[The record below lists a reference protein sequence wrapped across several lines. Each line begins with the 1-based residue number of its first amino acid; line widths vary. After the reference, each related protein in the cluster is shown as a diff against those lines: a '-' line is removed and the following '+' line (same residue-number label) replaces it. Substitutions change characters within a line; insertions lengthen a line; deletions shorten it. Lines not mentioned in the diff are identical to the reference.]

1 VGDIFISMHLT
12 RRRGRITGVYANKQP
27 IFFLPFVAVRAEAY
41 VATEIVEL
49 GGRAMRHFN
58 VLLTSAQG
66 APSLKKSGQPLLALP
81 RAATLK
87 TATPPKAR
95 LMRSIVTAA
104 TLLLTIPPIT
114 DAAEAG
120 PGGGGRGG
128 GFGGHV
134 GVSARGFAGR
144 AGGLGFAG
152 GPIGG
157 ARIGGRG
164 IGDRSLGA
172 SHFSGRSFTAPRA
185 GVATARFS
193 ANHLAGTRVAGPGRG
208 GFGNRAITNAALQSR
223 FGFARFHGRFFGSP
237 WPWWW
242 SGLAIGWIGPVF
254 WPYVYY
260 DFFDYVFWPYAYDD
274 FWPYAYDDVYYGI
287 YGPYAYGSPG
297 VGVAA
302 GPGVS
307 IPARSANTTERR
319 VASAGSSEQRAAEVC
334 TNGAS
339 DLTDWPIERISEVVQ
354 PTEAQRPALDELRAA
369 SQQAIDILKA
379 GCPKDLPS
387 TPTGRLA
394 AMESRVKAMLQA
406 VQTVRPPLERFYQL
420 LSDEQ
425 KARLNAVSPGGK
437 SVAEEDQ
444 RALTKFCRERAPA
457 VTDLPF
463 DRIAQA
469 TQPTPAQRSA
479 LDELRDVSAKA
490 AEGLK
495 AQCPIYAA
503 VTPTGRIEAMEKRL
517 EATHSA
523 VITVQPTLARFYD
536 GLNDEQKARF
546 NSLRA
551 DAAGTYPPP
560 AAVVVDQEDSRT
572 RERGK
577 IISSSTSVA
586 PPQQL
591 DEE

>member
-1 VGDIFISMHLT
+1 
-12 RRRGRITGVYANKQP
+12 
-27 IFFLPFVAVRAEAY
+27 
-41 VATEIVEL
+41 
-49 GGRAMRHFN
+49 MRHSS
-58 VLLTSAQG
+58 VLLSAQS
-66 APSLKKSGQPLLALP
+66 ASNLKKNDQPLLVLT

-87 TATPPKAR
+87 TTTPAKAR
-95 LMRSIVTAA
+95 LMRGIATAA
-104 TLLLTIPPIT
+104 ILLLTIPP
-114 DAAEAG
+114 AAEAG

-134 GVSARGFAGR
+134 GFSARGFAGR
-144 AGGLGFAG
+144 GGGSGFVG
-152 GPIGG
+152 GPVGG

-164 IGDRSLGA
+164 IGSLGG
-172 SHFSGRSFTAPRA
+172 SNFSGRSFAAPRT

-193 ANHLAGTRVAGPGRG
+193 ANHLAGTRVAGPGRI
-208 GFGNRAITNAALQSR
+208 FGNRVISNAALQSR

-242 SGLAIGWIGPVF
+242 GGLTIGWIGPVF

-274 FWPYAYDDVYYGI
+274 FWPYAYDDLYYGI
-287 YGPYAYGSPG
+287 YGPYAYG
-297 VGVAA
+297 
-302 GPGVS
+302 GPGRA
-307 IPARSANTTERR
+307 IAAAPERGIRARGANTSGGR
-319 VASAGSSEQRAAEVC
+319 VAIAGGSEQRAAEVC
-334 TNGAS
+334 SNGAS
-339 DLTDWPIERISEVVQ
+339 DLTDWPIARISDVVQ

-369 SQQAIDILKA
+369 SQKAMDLLKA
-379 GCPKDLPS
+379 GCPNDLPS

-394 AMESRVKAMLQA
+394 AMESRVKVMLQA
-406 VQTVRPPLERFYQL
+406 VQTVRPPLERFVQL

-437 SVAEEDQ
+437 SNEEDQ
-444 RALTKFCRERAPA
+444 RALTKFCRERTPA

-469 TQPTPAQRSA
+469 TQPTSAQRSA
-479 LDELRDVSAKA
+479 LEELKNVSAKSA
-490 AEGLK
+490 DGLK
-495 AQCPIYAA
+495 ANCPIYAA
-503 VTPTGRIEAMEKRL
+503 VTPTGRIDAMEMRL

-523 VITVQPTLARFYD
+523 VTTVQPALAKFYD
-536 GLNDEQKARF
+536 GLSDEQKARF

-560 AAVVVDQEDSRT
+560 APVVVDQDHSRT
-572 RERGK
+572 RERGDS
-577 IISSSTSVA
+577 ISSSTSVA
-586 PPQQL
+586 PPQHL

>member
-1 VGDIFISMHLT
+1 
-12 RRRGRITGVYANKQP
+12 
-27 IFFLPFVAVRAEAY
+27 
-41 VATEIVEL
+41 
-49 GGRAMRHFN
+49 MRHFSI
-58 VLLTSAQG
+58 LLSTQG
-66 APSLKKSGQPLLALP
+66 ALNLKKNDQPLLALA

-87 TATPPKAR
+87 TATPAKAR
-95 LMRSIVTAA
+95 LMRGIATAA
-104 TLLLTIPPIT
+104 ILLLTIPPIT
-114 DAAEAG
+114 DAAKAG
-120 PGGGGRGG
+120 PGGGGGRGG

-134 GVSARGFAGR
+134 GVSGRGFAGR
-144 AGGLGFAG
+144 GGAFVG
-152 GPIGG
+152 GPVGG

-164 IGDRSLGA
+164 IGDRSIGA
-172 SHFSGRSFTAPRA
+172 SHFPRRSFTGPRA
-185 GVATARFS
+185 GVATTRFS

-208 GFGNRAITNAALQSR
+208 VLGNRAIANVALQSR

-242 SGLAIGWIGPVF
+242 GGLAIGWIGPVF

-287 YGPYAYGSPG
+287 YGPYAYGGPG

-319 VASAGSSEQRAAEVC
+319 EASAGGSEQRAAEIC
-334 TNGAS
+334 SNGAS
-339 DLTDWPIERISEVVQ
+339 DLTDWPIARISEVVQ

-369 SQQAIDILKA
+369 SQKAIDILKA

-437 SVAEEDQ
+437 STAEEDQ

-469 TQPTPAQRSA
+469 TQPTPPQRSA
-479 LDELRDVSAKA
+479 LDELKDVSAKA
-490 AEGLK
+490 AEGLRSN
-495 AQCPIYAA
+495 CPVYAA

-517 EATHSA
+517 EATQGA
-523 VITVQPTLARFYD
+523 VITVQPALTKFYD
-536 GLNDEQKARF
+536 GLSDEQKARF

-560 AAVVVDQEDSRT
+560 AGVVVDQDHSRT
-572 RERGK
+572 RERGNS
-577 IISSSTSVA
+577 ISSSRNVT
-586 PPQQL
+586 PPQYL

>member
-1 VGDIFISMHLT
+1 MC
-12 RRRGRITGVYANKQP
+12 
-27 IFFLPFVAVRAEAY
+27 
-41 VATEIVEL
+41 
-49 GGRAMRHFN
+49 HFS
-58 VLLTSAQG
+58 VLLISPQG
-66 APSLKKSGQPLLALP
+66 AFNLKRNHQPFLAL
-81 RAATLK
+81 AATLK
-87 TATPPKAR
+87 TATPAKAR
-95 LMRSIVTAA
+95 LVRGIATAA
-104 TLLLTIPPIT
+104 ILLLTIPPIT
-114 DAAEAG
+114 DAAEARPG
-120 PGGGGRGG
+120 GGGGRGG

-134 GVSARGFAGR
+134 GVSGAGFAGR
-144 AGGLGFAG
+144 GGGLGFAG
-152 GPIGG
+152 RPVGG

-208 GFGNRAITNAALQSR
+208 VFGNRAITNVALQSR

-242 SGLAIGWIGPVF
+242 GGLAIGWVGPVF

-287 YGPYAYGSPG
+287 YGPYVYGGPA
-297 VGVAA
+297 VGIAA
-302 GPGVS
+302 APGVS
-307 IPARSANTTERR
+307 IPARSANTAGQR
-319 VASAGSSEQRAAEVC
+319 VASAGGSEQQRAAEVC
-334 TNGAS
+334 GNSAS

-369 SQQAIDILKA
+369 SQKGIDILKA
-379 GCPKDLPS
+379 GCPNDLPS

-394 AMESRVKAMLQA
+394 AIESRVKVMLQA
-406 VQTVRPPLERFYQL
+406 VQTVRPALERFYQL

-437 SVAEEDQ
+437 STAEEDQ
-444 RALTKFCRERAPA
+444 RALTKFCREQMPA

-469 TQPTPAQRSA
+469 TRPTPAQRSA
-479 LDELRDVSAKA
+479 LDELKDVSAKA
-490 AEGLK
+490 AGGLK
-495 AQCPIYAA
+495 ANCPIYAA
-503 VTPTGRIEAMEKRL
+503 LTPTGRIEAIEKRL
-517 EATHSA
+517 EATHGA
-523 VITVQPTLARFYD
+523 AITVQPALAKFYD
-536 GLNDEQKARF
+536 GLSDEQKARF

-551 DAAGTYPPP
+551 DAAGTYSPP
-560 AAVVVDQEDSRT
+560 AGVVVDQEHSRAH
-572 RERGK
+572 ERGK
-577 IISSSTSVA
+577 NTPSSAGVVQ
-586 PPQQL
+586 PKYL

>member
-1 VGDIFISMHLT
+1 
-12 RRRGRITGVYANKQP
+12 
-27 IFFLPFVAVRAEAY
+27 
-41 VATEIVEL
+41 
-49 GGRAMRHFN
+49 MRHFS
-58 VLLTSAQG
+58 VLLIG
-66 APSLKKSGQPLLALP
+66 AG
-81 RAATLK
+81 LK
-87 TATPPKAR
+87 TATPAKAR
-95 LMRSIVTAA
+95 LMRGIATAA
-104 TLLLTIPPIT
+104 ILLLTIPPIT

-120 PGGGGRGG
+120 PGGKGG

-134 GVSARGFAGR
+134 GMSARGFAGR
-144 AGGLGFAG
+144 GGLGFAG
-152 GPIGG
+152 GPVGG

-164 IGDRSLGA
+164 IGDHSLGA
-172 SHFSGRSFTAPRA
+172 SHFSGRSILAPRA

-193 ANHLAGTRVAGPGRG
+193 ANHLGGTRVAGPGRG
-208 GFGNRAITNAALQSR
+208 VFANRAITNAALQSR

-242 SGLAIGWIGPVF
+242 GGFAIGWIGPVF

-274 FWPYAYDDVYYGI
+274 FWPYAYDDIYNGI
-287 YGPYAYGSPG
+287 YGPYAYGGPAVGIAASPG
-297 VGVAA
+297 VNIPAGGINAA
-302 GPGVS
+302 GQ
-307 IPARSANTTERR
+307 R
-319 VASAGSSEQRAAEVC
+319 VASAGGSEQRAAEVC
-334 TNGAS
+334 SSSSAS
-339 DLTDWPIERISEVVQ
+339 ELTDWPMERISEVVQ

-369 SQQAIDILKA
+369 SQKAMDILKA

-394 AMESRVKAMLQA
+394 SMESRLKIMLEA

-437 SVAEEDQ
+437 SIAEEDQ
-444 RALTKFCRERAPA
+444 RALTKFCRERVPA

-479 LDELRDVSAKA
+479 LDELKNVSSNA
-490 AEGLK
+490 AERLR
-495 AQCPIYAA
+495 ANCPSYAA

-517 EATHSA
+517 EATHGA
-523 VITVQPTLARFYD
+523 ALVVQPALTKFYD
-536 GLNDEQKARF
+536 GLSDEQKAHF

-551 DAAGTYPPP
+551 DPARTHPTP
-560 AAVVVDQEDSRT
+560 AAVVVDQGHSRPD
-572 RERGK
+572 ERGK
-577 IISSSTSVA
+577 TISSSTSVA
-586 PPQQL
+586 PPQQV

>member
-1 VGDIFISMHLT
+1 
-12 RRRGRITGVYANKQP
+12 
-27 IFFLPFVAVRAEAY
+27 
-41 VATEIVEL
+41 
-49 GGRAMRHFN
+49 MRHFS
-58 VLLTSAQG
+58 VLLIG
-66 APSLKKSGQPLLALP
+66 AG
-81 RAATLK
+81 LK
-87 TATPPKAR
+87 TATPAKAR
-95 LMRSIVTAA
+95 LMRGIATAA
-104 TLLLTIPPIT
+104 ILLLTIPPTT
-114 DAAEAG
+114 DGAEAG
-120 PGGGGRGG
+120 PGGKGG

-144 AGGLGFAG
+144 GGLGFAG
-152 GPIGG
+152 GPVGG

-172 SHFSGRSFTAPRA
+172 SHYVSRQSILAPRA

-193 ANHLAGTRVAGPGRG
+193 ANHLGGTRVAGAGRG
-208 GFGNRAITNAALQSR
+208 VFGNRAITNAALQSR

-237 WPWWW
+237 SPWWW

-254 WPYVYY
+254 WPYAYY

-287 YGPYAYGSPG
+287 YGPYAYGGPG
-297 VGVAA
+297 PAIAA
-302 GPGVS
+302 GPDVG
-307 IPARSANTTERR
+307 IRARGANTTEGR
-319 VASAGSSEQRAAEVC
+319 VASAGGSEQRAAEVC
-334 TNGAS
+334 SNGAS
-339 DLTDWPIERISEVVQ
+339 DLTDWPIARIFEVVQ

-369 SQQAIDILKA
+369 SQKAMDILKA
-379 GCPKDLPS
+379 GCPSDLPS

-394 AMESRVKAMLQA
+394 AMESRVKVMLQA
-406 VQTVRPPLERFYQL
+406 VQMVRPPLERFYQL

-437 SVAEEDQ
+437 SNAEEDQ

-463 DRIAQA
+463 DRIAQT
-469 TQPTPAQRSA
+469 TQPTSAQRSA
-479 LDELRDVSAKA
+479 LDELKNVSAKS

-495 AQCPIYAA
+495 ANCPIYAA

-517 EATHSA
+517 AATHSA
-523 VITVQPTLARFYD
+523 VTTVQPALAKFYD
-536 GLNDEQKARF
+536 GLSDEQKARF

-560 AAVVVDQEDSRT
+560 AAVVVDQDHSQS
-572 RERGK
+572 RERGNTT
-577 IISSSTSVA
+577 SSSVSVA
-586 PPQQL
+586 PPQHP